1 MIIILKDK
9 NFIHKGM
16 KYSNVSLRLEP
27 MKNGQTF
34 WIVILAGDE
43 NCRGSFRLIDF
54 EFNLNT

>member
-16 KYSNVSLRLEP
+16 KYSNVSLHLEP

-34 WIVILAGDE
+34 WIVILA
-43 NCRGSFRLIDF
+43 RG
-54 EFNLNT
+54 